1 MYAVSPTK
9 VGVSLSIQLWRERA
23 ACRGLDQR
31 ENIRIFFPSGH
42 GVRKDRWDAA
52 WSFCRRCEVHRECL
66 AMIMEVDAI
75 DDKIG
80 MFGGLTPNER
90 LQLRRGRIYFDKD
103 FDDGFR
109 YRTNLKL

>member
-1 MYAVSPTK
+1 M
-9 VGVSLSIQLWRERA
+9 
-23 ACRGLDQR
+23 
-31 ENIRIFFPSGH
+31 
-42 GVRKDRWDAA
+42 
-52 WSFCRRCEVHRECL
+52 HRECL